1 MAYKDEMRKLIDIV
15 KQQSFTAPLEQ
26 TLDDRQTMANAVK
39 DMSDR
44 IDLKV
49 RKSLQPTD
57 KAKKTTSK
65 KSKGIAKAK
74 AFQSVKPPQPSASNT
89 TSPTTPNSAIVSK
102 SFTSKDISDIRNDYL
117 QKQSELQPTKPQSP
131 FNRFETNGVDKET
144 IGNIEMWQNGI
155 KKQHFKP
162 FIVVFFDG

>member
-26 TLDDRQTMANAVK
+26 TLDDMKMMANAVK

-44 IDLKV
+44 IDLRV

-57 KAKKTTSK
+57 KVKKKTAK

-74 AFQSVKPPQPSASNT
+74 PFPSV
-89 TSPTTPNSAIVSK
+89 
-102 SFTSKDISDIRNDYL
+102 
-117 QKQSELQPTKPQSP
+117 
-131 FNRFETNGVDKET
+131 
-144 IGNIEMWQNGI
+144 
-155 KKQHFKP
+155 
-162 FIVVFFDG
+162 

>member
-1 MAYKDEMRKLIDIV
+1 MDYKDEMRKLIDIV

-26 TLDDRQTMANAVK
+26 TLDDMKTMTNAVK

-44 IDLKV
+44 IDLRV

-57 KAKKTTSK
+57 KKNTAK

-74 AFQSVKPPQPSASNT
+74 PFPSVKPPQPSVSNT
-89 TSPTTPNSAIVSK
+89 TQQATPNSAVGSQ

-117 QKQSELQPTKPQSP
+117 QKQSELQPIKPQSP
-131 FNRFETNGVDKET
+131 FSSF
-144 IGNIEMWQNGI
+144 
-155 KKQHFKP
+155 
-162 FIVVFFDG
+162 